1 MLELEEEAIV
11 WGVSLLDGRVGAKEE
26 VDCEAGVEDGG
37 RGEDGAGRVE
47 CCRVS
52 CIPEMHH
59 GKMVHVHDVDEG
71 RSTMDDG
78 CSRHPGGAGA
88 SHPLHA
94 CDGLR
99 PSQKICDRR
108 NKFAAVAS
116 NLRQL
121 ATGVKNSNYEKRESL
136 GRDIFRSVFLRNFEE
151 HIFLKAGVRSDIKRL
166 NDVFLLF
173 C

>member
-99 PSQKICDRR
+99 PSQQICGRR
-108 NKFAAVAS
+108 NKFATACDRGEKFK
-116 NLRQL
+116 LRE
-121 ATGVKNSNYEKRESL
+121 TRKSWMRYFPFS
-136 GRDIFRSVFLRNFEE
+136 IFDEIQRTHF
-151 HIFLKAGVRSDIKRL
+151 
-166 NDVFLLF
+166 
-173 C
+173 